1 MNQSADFL
9 KDEQDSDDLRVLADL
24 NVESCVDEMFRP
36 YLRLPEARERHLQVH
51 TVAKNP
57 APEMTLP
64 VENFL
69 PVIVPKAAAITPPST
84 PREVREELLELRAEV
99 FHLARTKGLQT
110 LMICGVESGV
120 GTSFVAGQLSRL
132 LAEFIRLKIAFLTVI
147 PNREKKISRFGRRT
161 ELQPQIHFLL
171 RRTELPNLAEIAS
184 SNGNISL
191 SEFLGS
197 CETSEVIRQMK
208 EEFDLIVIDAP
219 AIDSFSETAL
229 LAALMDGVVLVAE
242 PHVTPLRRLDRAYN
256 RLDKAHA
263 NVLGMVFNRQ
273 HRL

>member
-1 MNQSADFL
+1 MNRNAGYL
-9 KDEQDSDDLRVLADL
+9 KDEQHGNDLEFLTDL
-24 NVESCVDEMFRP
+24 NVENCLDEMFRP
-36 YLRLPEARERHLQVH
+36 YLRLHEAQERHLQVH
-51 TVAKNP
+51 IVAKKP
-57 APEMTLP
+57 VPEITLP
-64 VENFL
+64 VEKF
-69 PVIVPKAAAITPPST
+69 VQAIVPKAAAMTPPPS

-110 LMICGVESGV
+110 LMFCGVESGV

-132 LAEFIRLKIAFLTVI
+132 LAEFIRMKIAFLTVI
-147 PNREKKISRFGRRT
+147 PNREIKISRFGSRK
-161 ELQPQIHFLL
+161 ELLSQIHFLL

-191 SEFLGS
+191 SELLGN
-197 CETSEVIRQMK
+197 CDTPEVIRQMK
-208 EEFDLIVIDAP
+208 EEFDLIIVDAP
-219 AIDSFSETAL
+219 ALDSFSETAL

-242 PHVTPLRRLDRAYN
+242 PHVTPLRRLDRAYK
-256 RLDKAHA
+256 RLDNAQA